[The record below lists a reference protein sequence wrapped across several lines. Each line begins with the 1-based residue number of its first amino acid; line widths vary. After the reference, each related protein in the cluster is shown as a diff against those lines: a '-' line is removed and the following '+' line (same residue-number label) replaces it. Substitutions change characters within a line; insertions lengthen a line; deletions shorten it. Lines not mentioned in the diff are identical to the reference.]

1 MVSGLSSSPL
11 IQCNREKGLVRNMSR
26 TLSVSL
32 ILVSIVL
39 ASALIL
45 FWSQAPASWLQE
57 IFSGEHQLVAVR
69 GEDGD
74 IEYWTCTMH
83 PSVRMR
89 DPGTCP
95 ICAMDLVP
103 VMKRAPATLDN
114 GTTNSGQPITGD
126 QSTFTVDPRRQQLIN
141 VQTTEVEVRSLEKII
156 RTVATLE
163 VDETRIA
170 YVHPKISGWIQDV
183 FVDFTLQHVNL
194 GDPLFSIYSPQL
206 VSTQEEYLL
215 ALKTAE
221 NLADSPFEHVASG
234 ARSLFE
240 ATRRRLELFDITD
253 EQIEQLEKSGQ
264 VQKHL
269 IIYSPASGYVVEK
282 AAFPN
287 MHVTP
292 TTKIYTLADYT
303 NIWAYVE
310 IYENE
315 ISYVREGQLVAM
327 STTAYPGVVFRGN
340 ITYVYPHLNEKTRT
354 MRVRVEFPNP
364 DLKLKPGMYSNIE
377 IQVPLGATLVVPES
391 AVLRTGKRDL
401 VFVDLGSGTMQLRQV
416 QVGAQAGG
424 YYEILKGLQ
433 TGERVVSAA
442 NFLID
447 AESKVQGVEASW
459 ETPKPR

>member
-1 MVSGLSSSPL
+1 M
-11 IQCNREKGLVRNMSR
+11 NKK
-26 TLSVSL
+26 LSVSL

-39 ASALIL
+39 ASALIF
-45 FWSQAPASWLQE
+45 FWNQAPASWLQE
-57 IFSGEHQLVAVR
+57 TVTGEHQLVPVT
-69 GEDGD
+69 GEDGE

-83 PSVRMR
+83 PSVRMKE
-89 DPGTCP
+89 PGTCP

-103 VMKRAPATLDN
+103 VLKRSPSALAN
-114 GTTNSGQPITGD
+114 GSTNSAQQLAGD
-126 QSTFTVDPRRQQLIN
+126 KSTFTVDPRRQQLIN
-141 VQTTEVEVRSLEKII
+141 VQTTEVEVRSLEKVI

-170 YVHPKISGWIQDV
+170 YVHPKISGWIQKV
-183 FVDFTLQHVNL
+183 FVDFTLQHVNE
-194 GDPLFSIYSPQL
+194 GDPLFSIYSPEL
-206 VSTQEEYLL
+206 VLTQEEYLL

-221 NLADSPFEHVASG
+221 NLADSPFEHVSSG

-253 EQIEQLEKSGQ
+253 QQIEQLEKSGQ
-264 VQKHL
+264 VQKHS
-269 IIYSPASGYVVEK
+269 IVYSPASGYVVEK
-282 AAFPN
+282 NAFPN
-287 MHVTP
+287 MHITP
-292 TTKIYTLADYT
+292 ETKIYIIADYT
-303 NIWAYVE
+303 NIWAYAE

-315 ISYVREGQLVAM
+315 ISYVREGQRVAM
-327 STTAYPGVVFRGN
+327 STVAYPGEVFRGD
-340 ITYVYPHLNEKTRT
+340 ITYVYPHLNEVTRT
-354 MRVRVEFPNP
+354 MRVRLEFPNP

-377 IQVPLGATLVVPES
+377 IQVPLGATLAVPES

-416 QVGAQAGG
+416 QVGAKAGG

>member
-1 MVSGLSSSPL
+1 MVSGSSLPPL
-11 IQCNREKGLVRNMSR
+11 IQFNHEKGLVRNMSR

-39 ASALIL
+39 ASALFL

-83 PSVRMR
+83 PSVRMK

-95 ICAMDLVP
+95 ICAMNLVP

-114 GTTNSGQPITGD
+114 GTTNSGQPITSD
-126 QSTFTVDPRRQQLIN
+126 ESTFTVDPRRQQLIN
-141 VQTTEVEVRSLEKII
+141 VQTTEVEIHSLEKVI

-170 YVHPKISGWIQDV
+170 YVHPKISGWIQRV

-215 ALKTAE
+215 ALKTGE

-253 EQIEQLEKSGQ
+253 EQIEQLEKNGQ

-269 IIYSPASGYVVEK
+269 IMYSPASGYVVER

-292 TTKIYTLADYT
+292 ETRIYTIADYT

-315 ISYVREGQLVAM
+315 ISYVREGQRVAM
-327 STTAYPGVVFRGN
+327 STAAYPGEVFRGD
-340 ITYVYPHLNEKTRT
+340 ITYVYPQLNEETRT
-354 MRVRVEFPNP
+354 MRVRLEFPNP
-364 DLKLKPGMYSNIE
+364 ELRLKPGMYSNIE
-377 IQVPLGATLVVPES
+377 IQVPLGATLAVPES

>member
-1 MVSGLSSSPL
+1 MVSGSSLPPL
-11 IQCNREKGLVRNMSR
+11 IQFNHEKGLVRNMSR

-39 ASALIL
+39 ASALFL

-83 PSVRMR
+83 PSVRMK

-114 GTTNSGQPITGD
+114 GTTNSGQPITSD
-126 QSTFTVDPRRQQLIN
+126 ESTFTVDPRRQQLIN
-141 VQTTEVEVRSLEKII
+141 VQTTEVEIHSLEKVI

-170 YVHPKISGWIQDV
+170 YVHPKISGWIQRV

-215 ALKTAE
+215 ALKTGE

-253 EQIEQLEKSGQ
+253 EQIEQLEKNGQ

-269 IIYSPASGYVVEK
+269 IMYSPASGYVVER

-292 TTKIYTLADYT
+292 ETRIYTIADYT

-315 ISYVREGQLVAM
+315 ISYVREGQRVAM
-327 STTAYPGVVFRGN
+327 STAAYPGEVFRGD
-340 ITYVYPHLNEKTRT
+340 ITYVYPQLNEETRT
-354 MRVRVEFPNP
+354 MRVRLEFPNP
-364 DLKLKPGMYSNIE
+364 ELRLKPGMYSNIE
-377 IQVPLGATLVVPES
+377 IQVPLGATLAVPES

>member
-1 MVSGLSSSPL
+1 MSKKLS
-11 IQCNREKGLVRNMSR
+11 I
-26 TLSVSL
+26 SL
-32 ILVSIVL
+32 IL
-39 ASALIL
+39 ASALFSGAL
-45 FWSQAPASWLQE
+45 VYFWKQAPASWLQE
-57 IFSGEHQLVAVR
+57 TFTGEHQLVAVT
-69 GEDGD
+69 GEDGE

-83 PSVRMR
+83 PSVRMKE
-89 DPGTCP
+89 PGTCP

-103 VMKRAPATLDN
+103 VMKRSPAISDN
-114 GTTNSGQPITGD
+114 VSTNSAQQIAGD
-126 QSTFTVDPRRQQLIN
+126 ESTFTVDPRRQQLIN
-141 VQTTEVEVRSLEKII
+141 VQTTPVEVRSLKKVI

-163 VDETRIA
+163 LDETGIE
-170 YVHPKISGWIQDV
+170 YVHPKIKGWIDKV
-183 FVDFTLQHVNL
+183 FVDFTLQYVNQ
-194 GDPLFSIYSPQL
+194 GDPLFSIYSPEL

-221 NLADSPFEHVASG
+221 NLADSPFEHVSNG

-264 VQKHL
+264 VQKNL
-269 IIYSPASGYVVEK
+269 IVYSPVNGHVTEK
-282 AAFPN
+282 NAFPN
-287 MHVTP
+287 MYVTP
-292 TTKIYTLADYT
+292 ETRIYTIADYT
-303 NIWAYVE
+303 RIWAYVE

-315 ISYVREGQLVAM
+315 ISYVRKGQPAVM
-327 STTAYPGVVFRGN
+327 RTVAYPGKAFHGN

-354 MRVRVEFPNP
+354 MRVRLEFPNP

-377 IQVPLGATLVVPES
+377 IQVPLGATLAVPKS

-401 VFVDLGSGTMQLRQV
+401 VFVDLGSGQMQLRQV
-416 QVGAQAGG
+416 EIGATASG
-424 YYEILKGLQ
+424 YYEILKGLKP
-433 TGERVVSAA
+433 GERVVSAA

>member
-1 MVSGLSSSPL
+1 MSKKLS
-11 IQCNREKGLVRNMSR
+11 I
-26 TLSVSL
+26 SL
-32 ILVSIVL
+32 IL
-39 ASALIL
+39 ASALFSGAL
-45 FWSQAPASWLQE
+45 VYFWKQAPASWLQE
-57 IFSGEHQLVAVR
+57 TFTGEHQLVAVT
-69 GEDGD
+69 GEDGE

-83 PSVRMR
+83 PSVRMKE
-89 DPGTCP
+89 PGTCP

-103 VMKRAPATLDN
+103 VMKRSPAISDN
-114 GTTNSGQPITGD
+114 VSTNSAQQIAGD
-126 QSTFTVDPRRQQLIN
+126 ESTFTVDPRRQQLIN
-141 VQTTEVEVRSLEKII
+141 VQTTPVEVRSLKKVI

-163 VDETRIA
+163 LDETGIE
-170 YVHPKISGWIQDV
+170 YVHPKIQGWIDKV
-183 FVDFTLQHVNL
+183 FVDFTLQYVNQ
-194 GDPLFSIYSPQL
+194 GDPLFSIYSPVL

-221 NLADSPFEHVASG
+221 NLADSPFEHVSNG

-264 VQKHL
+264 VQKNL
-269 IIYSPASGYVVEK
+269 IVYSPVNGHVTEK
-282 AAFPN
+282 NAFPN
-287 MHVTP
+287 MYVTP
-292 TTKIYTLADYT
+292 ETRIYTIADYT
-303 NIWAYVE
+303 RIWAYVE

-315 ISYVREGQLVAM
+315 ISYVRKGQPAVM
-327 STTAYPGVVFRGN
+327 STVAYPGKAFHGN

-354 MRVRVEFPNP
+354 MRVRLEFPNP

-377 IQVPLGATLVVPES
+377 IQVPLGATLAVPKS

-401 VFVDLGSGTMQLRQV
+401 VFVDLGSGQMQLRQV
-416 QVGAQAGG
+416 EIGATASG
-424 YYEILKGLQ
+424 YYEILKGLKP
-433 TGERVVSAA
+433 GERVVSAA